1 MTGWNQDEKTI
12 NFVKEMKNKI
22 DQNKDLMPDAWYWL
36 CLEVDLD
43 LNLQSVSE
51 PHRKRDDDYIEWLKK
66 DSELLLTYMNLSGKT
81 LKQIVDE
88 QDEWSKENIG
98 TEHYDTILN

>member
-36 CLEVDLD
+36 SLEVDLD

-51 PHRKRDDDYIEWLKK
+51 LHRKRDDDYIEWLKK
-66 DSELLLTYMNLSGKT
+66 DSELLASRIAINKK
-81 LKQIVDE
+81 LKQGYLDRIDQIDE
-88 QDEWSKENIG
+88 ELEL
-98 TEHYDTILN
+98 LNEG

>member
-36 CLEVDLD
+36 SLEVDLD

-66 DSELLLTYMNLSGKT
+66 DSELLASRIAINKK
-81 LKQIVDE
+81 LKQAYLDRIDQIDE
-88 QDEWSKENIG
+88 ELEL
-98 TEHYDTILN
+98 LNEG

>member
-22 DQNKDLMPDAWYWL
+22 DQNKHLMPDAWYWL
-36 CLEVDLD
+36 SLEVDLD
-43 LNLQSVSE
+43 LNLQSASE

-66 DSELLLTYMNLSGKT
+66 DSELLASRIAINKK
-81 LKQIVDE
+81 LKQAYLDRIDQIDAE
-88 QDEWSKENIG
+88 LEL
-98 TEHYDTILN
+98 LNEG

>member
-12 NFVKEMKNKI
+12 SFVKEMKNKI

-36 CLEVDLD
+36 SLEVDLD

-51 PHRKRDDDYIEWLKK
+51 PHRKCDDDYIEWLKK
-66 DSELLLTYMNLSGKT
+66 DSELLASRIAINKK
-81 LKQIVDE
+81 LKQGYLDRIDQIDE
-88 QDEWSKENIG
+88 ELER
-98 TEHYDTILN
+98 LNEG